1 MDDTDPAK
9 LEAALEQLEIEKAR
23 RRQAKIDAGECVSVR
38 ATVVIGPDDDAE
50 DATAE
55 ALANL
60 PTSDPEGRAIHY
72 DVWVITTGV
81 PRGDPD
87 QAEPSPQVQTASSEG
102 VVSRPSEEP
111 DRVGP
116 SYTRSDPTYVRVMIR
131 NGDDDG
137 DPGAIAEAY
146 YTIEDGVVVLRD
158 HDDKHLTSRA
168 LLKGQDPLAVAA
180 HCCER
185 WRSLKAS
192 IARLAIRSWGSRDPG
207 DTHGQRLR
215 SSENSAKRF
224 GVAPLRSSPGYAGVD
239 N

>member
-23 RRQAKIDAGECVSVR
+23 RLQAKIEAGECVSVR

-50 DATAE
+50 TEKARV
-55 ALANL
+55 LASL

-87 QAEPSPQVQTASSEG
+87 QAEPAPQVQTASSEG
-102 VVSRPSEEP
+102 PSHPSTEVEP
-111 DRVGP
+111 AASGP
-116 SYTRSDPTYVRVMIR
+116 SCSRPTYVRVVVS
-131 NGDDDG
+131 NGNDDG

-158 HDDKHLTSRA
+158 PDDKHITSRA
-168 LLKGQDPLAVAA
+168 LLKGEDPAVLA
-180 HCCER
+180 
-185 WRSLKAS
+185 RSLLREAEQPKDFNRP
-192 IARLAIRSWGSRDPG
+192 IHYPKLGLA
-207 DTHGQRLR
+207 
-215 SSENSAKRF
+215 
-224 GVAPLRSSPGYAGVD
+224 
-239 N
+239 